1 MSRDNLYRIVDE
13 PRATGLASIA
23 VNPMWPLFAHMF
35 GGAPLAWAWFVLN
48 GFALGSPTRRR
59 ELLLALGGIA
69 GVLVLALAFGAL
81 VTGGYLQAG
90 KIWWML
96 LVVTLWKLLI
106 SYWLYTIQSRTFELY
121 AYFGGP
127 VRSGF
132 LGIVAVLLLKSAMT
146 QFLNHPFWNLLVT

>member
-13 PRATGLASIA
+13 PRASGLASIV
-23 VNPMWPLFAHMF
+23 VNPMWPLLTHMF
-35 GGAPLAWAWFVLN
+35 GGAPLAWTWFVLN

-81 VTGGYLQAG
+81 VASGYLPAE

-96 LVVTLWKLLI
+96 LVVTLWKLGI
-106 SYWLYTIQSRTFELY
+106 SYWLYAMQSRTFELY
-121 AYFGGP
+121 TYFGGA
-127 VRSGF
+127 VRSG
-132 LGIVAVLLLKSAMT
+132 LPGIIAALLLKSGMA
-146 QFLNHPFWNLLVT
+146 QFSGHPLWKLLVT